1 MPPERRRG
9 VPSLAARLERRSPLR
24 DVLLVELSLAIDL
37 MSLSIMDVLFVVKNK
52 IRKFFYRC

>member
-1 MPPERRRG
+1 MPPERAQG
-9 VPSLAARLERRSPLR
+9 LPSVAARPVEVPLR
-24 DVLLVELSLAIDL
+24 GVLLVELSLAIDL